1 MAIAEEIQDILRVA
15 KKKGLSKREV
25 QDVLGLSPSASM
37 HKSSAKNVLP
47 LVLLL
52 VAIVWGGIFGFKG
65 PKRIQKD
72 INESFSKSVSCL
84 IDQSEASLEFV
95 RPLSN
100 CTAMCAGMKEVP
112 RLESIT
118 REDFIS
124 KYAYSGRPL
133 VVTGVTK
140 NWTAL
145 NVFSFKYFKKLYNSF
160 EDAFDVQDS
169 NCQFFGYKT
178 NFQGLEQVF
187 GMSKQR
193 AALKGKP
200 WYIGWSN
207 CHTKAMKELRKH
219 YQTPNFLPT
228 DSETSQQDWMF
239 MGGTGP
245 GAPIHIDTV
254 DRPSWQ
260 AQISGKKSWQLLPPA
275 ECESVCHPVNITMNK
290 GDLVILD
297 TNQWFH
303 STYIH
308 AGDMS
313 ITIGAEFD

>member
-1 MAIAEEIQDILRVA
+1 MSPLAIC
-15 KKKGLSKREV
+15 LSK
-25 QDVLGLSPSASM
+25 LHSIKI
-37 HKSSAKNVLP
+37 KSSKY
-47 LVLLL
+47 
-52 VAIVWGGIFGFKG
+52 KY
-65 PKRIQKD
+65 
-72 INESFSKSVSCL
+72 SFWHP
-84 IDQSEASLEFV
+84 Q
-95 RPLSN
+95 
-100 CTAMCAGMKEVP
+100 VP

-200 WYIGWSN
+200 WYIGW
-207 CHTKAMKELRKH
+207 
-219 YQTPNFLPT
+219 
-228 DSETSQQDWMF
+228 
-239 MGGTGP
+239 
-245 GAPIHIDTV
+245 
-254 DRPSWQ
+254 
-260 AQISGKKSWQLLPPA
+260 
-275 ECESVCHPVNITMNK
+275 
-290 GDLVILD
+290 
-297 TNQWFH
+297 
-303 STYIH
+303 
-308 AGDMS
+308 
-313 ITIGAEFD
+313 